1 MENRF
6 LTLTDVAET
15 LNISMSQTKSLVR
28 SGALPAVKIG
38 GRGIWRVEASML
50 EDYIQ
55 RMYEQTR
62 ESIAAMEATA
72 DRGTDLEGD
81 PGSDDTMDLGA
92 DDDVD
97 TSSGGA

>member
-1 MENRF
+1 MESRF

-15 LNISMSQTKSLVR
+15 LNVSMAQTKALVR

-55 RMYEQTR
+55 RMYAQTR
-62 ESIAAMEATA
+62 EAIAQLGDEVDAT
-72 DRGTDLEGD
+72 T
-81 PGSDDTMDLGA
+81 GA
-92 DDDVD
+92 DDDD
-97 TSSGGA
+97 QDS